1 MGGCRTGE
9 AKITKGYRLPA
20 RFVIHTVGPVW
31 FGGQQNEEA
40 KLAQSYA
47 NSLLLAQKHDLHSIA
62 FPCISTGV
70 YRFPAEAA
78 ARIAFGGLKQTLPQ
92 CPAVEKSSFAVF
104 SKADAEYYRA
114 LLAAEQA
121 V

>member
-1 MGGCRTGE
+1 MKLERFCN
-9 AKITKGYRLPA
+9 RLEIN
-20 RFVIHTVGPVW
+20 V
-31 FGGQQNEEA
+31 EERKQWLFLKWSRA
-40 KLAQSYA
+40 TF
-47 NSLLLAQKHDLHSIA
+47 SLLLAQKHDLHSIA

-78 ARIAFGGLKQTLPQ
+78 ARIALESLKQSLPQ
-92 CPAVEKSSFAVF
+92 CPAVEKIIFCCF
-104 SKADAEYYRA
+104 SKTDAEYYRA